1 MSHTGSWEFLGI
13 DRVRK
18 LSYPSIGEG
27 IYLGRNDAHVPRYE
41 VIIKVSSGLGRFST
55 IMGSRWRSRF
65 RDDCVGR
72 TTNEGIRYL
81 NNIARRSM

>member
-1 MSHTGSWEFLGI
+1 MDESHSIIYSWEFLGI

-41 VIIKVSSGLGRFST
+41 VIIKVSSGLGRFSNYYGEQVEIT
-55 IMGSRWRSRF
+55 
-65 RDDCVGR
+65 VP
-72 TTNEGIRYL
+72 
-81 NNIARRSM
+81 RRLCW